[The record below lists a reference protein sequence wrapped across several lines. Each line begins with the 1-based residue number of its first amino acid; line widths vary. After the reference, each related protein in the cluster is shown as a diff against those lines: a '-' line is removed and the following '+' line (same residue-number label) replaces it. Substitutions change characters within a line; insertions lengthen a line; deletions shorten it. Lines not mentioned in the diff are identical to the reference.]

1 MRDNATFSFC
11 AVCVRFCTTFYTSR
25 PGSPLTPQ
33 ELRPHGNFILI
44 SAVLSNAPQILPQ
57 WGGPGG
63 DEARPG
69 ITKCL
74 KLLLTQTAQDKPFY
88 LFLSRVF
95 N

>member
-11 AVCVRFCTTFYTSR
+11 AVCVRFRTTFYTSR

-33 ELRPHGNFILI
+33 ELRPHGNFLLVRQCFQMHLKYCH
-44 SAVLSNAPQILPQ
+44 SG
-57 WGGPGG
+57 GGPGG

-88 LFLSRVF
+88 LFLSRIF

>member
-1 MRDNATFSFC
+1 MRDNATFNFC
-11 AVCVRFCTTFYTSR
+11 AVCVHLPSR

-33 ELRPHGNFILI
+33 ELRPYGNFLLS

-74 KLLLTQTAQDKPFY
+74 KLVFTQTAQDKPFY
-88 LFLSRVF
+88 LFLSRVLIEH
-95 N
+95 